1 MRAELG
7 RAQPIS
13 RGEVGMALLG
23 CDRGT
28 LHGARAEIGV
38 RYVEQP
44 RMVMGKERMLPVP
57 QLLELFGVLVP
68 RGGCGGGPAPTHPP
82 CTREK

>member
-44 RMVMGKERMLPVP
+44 PDCVWVMGKEQMLPVP
-57 QLLELFGVLVP
+57 QLLEVCSVLVP

-82 CTREK
+82 CT